1 MCLVGVLGQK
11 MWWWME
17 EHSCLRNSLSKKSG
31 KPNLIY
37 FMKLLLQKPENIQNS
52 IYFNNKIND
61 KLIQT
66 SLHNL
71 IGDFLQ

>member
-1 MCLVGVLGQK
+1 
-11 MWWWME
+11 
-17 EHSCLRNSLSKKSG
+17 
-31 KPNLIY
+31 
-37 FMKLLLQKPENIQNS
+37 MKLLLQKPENIQNS